1 MADGTLKVGQITT
14 SSGSG
19 TITIGQSGETI
30 SVPSGVTMSG
40 MGKILQVVQVAK
52 TDTYSESISGNT
64 LSSTLVTGLQPS
76 ITPAST
82 SNKVLVMVT
91 LTVGYASN
99 STGDSM
105 GFLLKRDATAIA
117 RGDADGSRTRITTG
131 NNFSSTFQIEDLSMT
146 FLDTPSSTSSITY
159 GINLF
164 NGSGSTQNVY
174 LNRDDRNTD
183 ANYTA
188 RGISTITLMEVA
200 G

>member
-1 MADGTLKVGQITT
+1 
-14 SSGSG
+14 
-19 TITIGQSGETI
+19 
-30 SVPSGVTMSG
+30 
-40 MGKILQVVQVAK
+40 LQVVQVSK
-52 TDTYSESISGNT
+52 TDAYSESVSGNS

-82 SNKVLVMVT
+82 SNKVLVIVT
-91 LTVGYASN
+91 LTVGYDTN
-99 STGDSM
+99 SIGDSM

-131 NNFSSTFQIEDLSMT
+131 NNFSSTYQVENLSMT

-164 NGSGSTQNVY
+164 NGSGSTQNLY
-174 LNRDDRNTD
+174 LNRGDRDTD
-183 ANYTA
+183 ANYTP
-188 RGISTITLMEVA
+188 RGISSITLMEIA

>member
-1 MADGTLKVGQITT
+1 MAIIKPNNN
-14 SSGSG
+14 
-19 TITIGQSGETI
+19 TI
-30 SVPSGVTMSG
+30 SAITALPAGVG
-40 MGKILQVVQVAK
+40 GKVLQIVSVTK
-52 TDTYSESISGNT
+52 TDTYSESISGNS

-82 SNKVLVMVT
+82 SNKILIMVT
-91 LTVGYASN
+91 LSVGYASN
-99 STGDSM
+99 GTGDSM
-105 GFLLKRDATAIA
+105 GFLLKRDSTAIA

-164 NGSGSTQNVY
+164 NGSGSTRNVY

-188 RGISTITLMEVA
+188 RGISSITLMEIA
-200 G
+200 GWL

>member
-1 MADGTLKVGQITT
+1 MAIIKPNNNTLSSITALPAAISTGKV
-14 SSGSG
+14 
-19 TITIGQSGETI
+19 
-30 SVPSGVTMSG
+30 
-40 MGKILQVVQVAK
+40 LQVVQVAK
-52 TDTYSESISGNT
+52 TDTYSESISGNS

-164 NGSGSTQNVY
+164 NGSGSTLNIY

-188 RGISTITLMEVA
+188 RGMSSITLMEIA